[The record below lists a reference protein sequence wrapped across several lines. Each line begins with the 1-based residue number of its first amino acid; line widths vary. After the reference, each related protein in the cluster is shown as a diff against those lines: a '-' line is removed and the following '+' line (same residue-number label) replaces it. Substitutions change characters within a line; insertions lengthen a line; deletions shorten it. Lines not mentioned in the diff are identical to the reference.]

1 MARLGSAWKQVML
14 VGTLALALASC
25 GGEPSPDTAASPT
38 STETT
43 APDTEALENR
53 IAELEAEAADEEAK
67 ARKAARDKKKRRAR
81 ARREREAR
89 ETASAAAPEPS
100 SGGGIVVPDVTG
112 LDHQAA
118 QDALQGEGLWLLDE
132 EDATGQGRALLFDR
146 NWEVVRT
153 DPPAGSSVSEDT
165 TITLYSKKQGE

>member
-1 MARLGSAWKQVML
+1 MGHLGSAWKQVIL

-25 GGEPSPDTAASPT
+25 GEESSPDTAAAPT
-38 STETT
+38 ATETA

-53 IAELEAEAADEEAK
+53 IAELEAEAAHEEAK
-67 ARKAARDKKKRRAR
+67 ARKAARDRKKQRAR

-89 ETASAAAPEPS
+89 EAASAPKPEPS

-153 DPPAGSSVSEDT
+153 KPPAGSSVSEDT